1 MIHLSEKFEKD
12 YPRPILEL
20 IREFEDN
27 WRLTIPDDAV
37 NPLPWLQRYGT
48 STTLPIYPGAESAMC
63 LVVVLTAQTMTG
75 DDVHVLAALV
85 PTAELFQRLL
95 LHLVSIYEYAR
106 EAGYTR
112 LPLVGVFFTLPRSIV
127 RERDPELFE

>member
-1 MIHLSEKFEKD
+1 MIYLSEKFETD
-12 YPRPILEL
+12 YPRQILEL
-20 IREFEDN
+20 VREFEDN
-27 WRLTIPDDAV
+27 WRLTIPDDV
-37 NPLPWLQRYGT
+37 VDPLPWLQRYGT
-48 STTLPIYPGAESAMC
+48 CTTLPVYPGAESSMC
-63 LVVVLTAQTMTG
+63 LVVVLLAQTLYG

-95 LHLVSIYEYAR
+95 LQLVSIYEYAR
-106 EAGYTR
+106 ESGYIR

>member
-12 YPRPILEL
+12 YPAHILEL
-20 IREFEDN
+20 VREFEDN

-37 NPLPWLQRYGT
+37 DPLPWLQRYGMA
-48 STTLPIYPGAESAMC
+48 TTLPVYPGDDSSMC
-63 LVVVLTAQTMTG
+63 LVVVLMAQTMSG

-85 PTAELFQRLL
+85 PTAALFHRLL
-95 LHLVSIYEYAR
+95 LNLVAIYEYAR
-106 EAGYTR
+106 ESGYIR

-127 RERDPELFE
+127 CERDPELFE

>member
-1 MIHLSEKFEKD
+1 MIYLSDKFETD
-12 YPRPILEL
+12 YPGHILEL
-20 IREFEDN
+20 LREFEDN

-37 NPLPWLQRYGT
+37 DPLPWLRRYGT
-48 STTLPIYPGAESAMC
+48 CTTLPTYPDAGSSLC
-63 LVVVLTAQTMTG
+63 LVVVLAAQTLAG

-95 LHLVSIYEYAR
+95 LKLVAIYEYAR
-106 EAGYTR
+106 ESGYTR

-127 RERDPELFE
+127 YARDPELFE

>member
-1 MIHLSEKFEKD
+1 MIYLSEKFETD
-12 YPRPILEL
+12 YPRHILEL
-20 IREFEDN
+20 VREFEDN
-27 WRLTIPDDAV
+27 WRITIPDDAV
-37 NPLPWLQRYGT
+37 DPLPWLQRYGM
-48 STTLPIYPGAESAMC
+48 STTLPIYPGEESSMC
-63 LVVVLTAQTMTG
+63 LVVVLVAQTLSG

-95 LHLVSIYEYAR
+95 LKLVAIYEYAR
-106 EAGYTR
+106 ESGYIR